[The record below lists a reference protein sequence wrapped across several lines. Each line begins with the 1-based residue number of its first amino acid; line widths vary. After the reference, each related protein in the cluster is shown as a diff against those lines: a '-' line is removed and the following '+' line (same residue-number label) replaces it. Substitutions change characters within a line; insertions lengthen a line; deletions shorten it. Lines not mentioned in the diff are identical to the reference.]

1 MSTIREDDVFQIHL
15 LHTHTHTHTHRNS
28 FTKQSLQNL
37 QPSLYKFSNFEVKS
51 HLILF
56 LLCFYTGIGRRG
68 EGREGSAFLRAKVE
82 VLNQ

>member
-15 LHTHTHTHTHRNS
+15 LHTRTHTHTHRNS

-37 QPSLYKFSNFEVKS
+37 QPLLYKFSNFEVKS
-51 HLILF
+51 HLI

-68 EGREGSAFLRAKVE
+68 EGRESSAFLRAKVE